1 VRQGAQALR
10 KVPSVRRRLAVFLLV
25 CLAVPAVAL
34 AADTDPKRQIN
45 AVDQRKAASIVLKR
59 SDFAAGWKK
68 EPSTPETDEDNSCP
82 GYNPDQ
88 SDLVLTGEVEA
99 DFEAGEGIPAVSSV
113 ANVYK
118 TKRDAVAAWTR
129 SAKPAL
135 ASCLAQVLKREVEKT
150 GGKVTIAKSGAIAFP
165 KLAPR
170 TVAYRVG
177 FTVTI
182 TEAGKTTAIPF
193 TLHVI
198 VLGNGRGDCGLI
210 TFGIGSGLAMA
221 DLRAFA
227 KLTAARLG
235 AAKL

>member
-1 VRQGAQALR
+1 M
-10 KVPSVRRRLAVFLLV
+10 RRRLLALLIA
-25 CLAVPAVAL
+25 CLALPALAL
-34 AADTDPKRQIN
+34 AADTDPKKQIN
-45 AVDQRKAASIVLKR
+45 PVDQRKAASIVLKR
-59 SDFAAGWKK
+59 SDFVAGWKK
-68 EPSTPETDEDNSCP
+68 VPSAPDTDADNSCP

-99 DFEAGEGIPAVSSV
+99 DFETSDGIPAVSSV

-118 TKRDAVAAWTR
+118 TKGDAVKAWTR

-150 GGKVTIAKSGAIAFP
+150 GGKVAIAKSGVIAFP

-177 FTVTI
+177 FNVRV

-193 TLHVI
+193 TLHVV

-210 TFGIGSGLAMA
+210 TFGLGNGLPMT

-227 KLTAARLG
+227 KMTATRLG

>member
-1 VRQGAQALR
+1 M
-10 KVPSVRRRLAVFLLV
+10 RRRLALLLIA

-34 AADTDPKRQIN
+34 AGHTDPKKQVT
-45 AVDQRKAASIVLKR
+45 AADQRKAASIVLKR

-68 EPSTPETDEDNSCP
+68 VPSAPDTNEENGCP

-88 SDLVLTGEVEA
+88 SDLVLSGEVEA
-99 DFEAGEGIPAVSSV
+99 EFETAEGIPTVMSV

-118 TKRDAVAAWTR
+118 TKSDAVKAWTR

-135 ASCLAQVLKREVEKT
+135 ASCLAQVLEREVEKS

-170 TVAYRVG
+170 AAAYRVG
-177 FTVTI
+177 FNLTVTQS
-182 TEAGKTTAIPF
+182 GKTNVIPF
-193 TLHVI
+193 TLHVV
-198 VLGNGRGDCGLI
+198 VLGNGRGDCALI
-210 TFGIGSGLAMA
+210 SFGVGNGLAMA

-227 KLTAARLG
+227 KLTATRL
-235 AAKL
+235 ATAKL

>member
-1 VRQGAQALR
+1 M
-10 KVPSVRRRLAVFLLV
+10 RRRLVAFLIV
-25 CLAVPAVAL
+25 CLALPALAL
-34 AADTDPKRQIN
+34 AADTDPKKQIN
-45 AVDQRKAASIVLKR
+45 PVDQRKAASIVLKR

-68 EPSTPETDEDNSCP
+68 VPSRPDSDADSNCP

-99 DFEAGEGIPAVSSV
+99 DFETSGGIPAVSSV

-118 TKRDAVAAWTR
+118 TKRDAVTAWTR

-150 GGKVTIAKSGAIAFP
+150 GGKVAIAKSGVIAFP

-170 TVAYRVG
+170 TAAYRVG
-177 FTVTI
+177 FNVTV
-182 TEAGKTTAIPF
+182 TEAGKTTSIPF
-193 TLHVI
+193 TLHVV

-210 TFGIGSGLAMA
+210 SFALGNGLPMA

-227 KLTAARLG
+227 KVTAARL
-235 AAKL
+235 AAARL

>member
-1 VRQGAQALR
+1 MG
-10 KVPSVRRRLAVFLLV
+10 RRLLIFV
-25 CLAVPAVAL
+25 LAVLVLPALAL
-34 AADTDPKRQIN
+34 AADTDPKKQIN
-45 AVDQRKAASIVLKR
+45 SVDQRKAASIVLKR
-59 SDFAAGWKK
+59 SDFVAGWTKV
-68 EPSTPETDEDNSCP
+68 PSAPDSDADNSCP

-88 SDLVLTGEVEA
+88 SDLVLTGELEA
-99 DFEAGEGIPAVSSV
+99 DFEASDGIPAVSSI

-118 TKRDAVAAWTR
+118 TRRDAVTAWTR

-135 ASCLAQVLKREVEKT
+135 ASCLAQVLKREVEKS
-150 GGKVTIAKSGAIAFP
+150 GAKVAIAKSGVIAFP

-170 TVAYRVG
+170 TAAYRVG
-177 FTVTI
+177 FKVMV

-210 TFGIGSGLAMA
+210 AFGLGNGLPMA

-227 KLTAARLG
+227 KLTSARLA

>member
-1 VRQGAQALR
+1 
-10 KVPSVRRRLAVFLLV
+10 VRRRLLV
-25 CLAVPAVAL
+25 LSIACLALPALAL

-45 AVDQRKAASIVLKR
+45 AVDQRKAVSIVLKR
-59 SDFAAGWKK
+59 SDFVAGWKK
-68 EPSTPETDEDNSCP
+68 VPSAADTDMDTSCP

-88 SDLVLTGEVEA
+88 SDLVLTGEAEV
-99 DFEAGEGIPAVSSV
+99 DFEASGGFPTVSSI

-118 TKRDAVAAWTR
+118 TRRDAVAAWTR

-135 ASCLAQVLKREVEKT
+135 ASCLAQLLKREVEK
-150 GGKVTIAKSGAIAFP
+150 GGGTVMIAKSGAIAFP

-177 FTVTI
+177 FTVTVMR
-182 TEAGKTTAIPF
+182 AGETTKIPF
-193 TLHVI
+193 TLHVV
-198 VLGNGRGDCGLI
+198 VLGNGRGDCALI
-210 TFGIGSGLAMA
+210 TFAFGNGLPTA

-227 KLTAARLG
+227 KVTAARLA